1 MARKS
6 FLSGLALFR
15 IYRFQG
21 LRALVLDVVVL
32 CLIEGVELEFCG
44 FKNCNLQFGV
54 EDLLFRVFRG
64 IETSNLRLPFK
75 QDASTGVRDGA

>member
-32 CLIEGVELEFCG
+32 CLIEGVELSRMQALEFETALEAYESG
-44 FKNCNLQFGV
+44 
-54 EDLLFRVFRG
+54 DLSRRCPGHDLSG
-64 IETSNLRLPFK
+64 SMSAL
-75 QDASTGVRDGA
+75 